1 VVKKGGIVY
10 INKKAV
16 KDKVHRM
23 GFRIS
28 SSGLCALNERID
40 YLIEVAG
47 KNAGGKKTIIRED
60 VILTK

>member
-1 VVKKGGIVY
+1 MY

-16 KDKVHRM
+16 KARVHSL

-28 SSGLCALNERID
+28 ASGLCALNEKID
-40 YLIEVAG
+40 TWIEVAS